1 MAEYRF
7 QFPIWRDQKLSINVS
22 SARFTVFSETSFD
35 EVVGTVDAFAK
46 PGKNHVELVLNSML
60 ADCLKTE
67 FPDVSKLDVSQH
79 AIQLPDY
86 YRSFI
91 ILAGRDQYILRATND
106 YSYDDKM
113 SVGAVPWTLIRH
125 ELDIRMPL
133 VIHCVA
139 DYASESNM
147 EVRALFGNGAASPSR
162 QVQMPVNETS
172 GTVSFVLYGKA
183 DEIFGAKNNVHVSE
197 IQILSAVGNSV
208 DYPHIKV
215 LNTGLKYAL
224 YYVDAYGYWRW
235 LAVAG
240 RVKQSESYQRQTFKS
255 SNDNSDTSDRG
266 TINYLNSITR
276 TYEFSTGWL
285 SDGQAALMHH
295 LLGSVNVMLYDMED
309 ESFTPVV
316 ITDSSCEY
324 KTYKGEG
331 CGPVTYTVTAQVA
344 KDFVRK

>member
-1 MAEYRF
+1 MEYRF
-7 QFPIWRDQKLSINVS
+7 QFPIWRDQKISINVG
-22 SARFTVFSETSFD
+22 SARFAVFYDNGSFD
-35 EVVGTVDAFAK
+35 VVSAVDAYTK
-46 PGKNHVELVLNSML
+46 PGETHLELVFNNML
-60 ADCLKTE
+60 ADCLRTE
-67 FPDVSKLDVSQH
+67 FPDVSKLDVLQH
-79 AIQLPDY
+79 TIPLPDY

-91 ILAGRDQYILRATND
+91 ILAGHDQYILRVTND
-106 YSYDDKM
+106 YSYDYKM
-113 SVGAVPWTLIRH
+113 AMGDVPCTLIRP

-139 DYASESNM
+139 DYASDSNM
-147 EVRALFGNGAASPSR
+147 EVRALFDNGTAAPSR
-162 QVQMPVNETS
+162 QVIMPVNETS

-183 DEIFGAKNNVHVSE
+183 DEIFGVENNVHVSE
-197 IQILSAVGNSV
+197 IQILSAVGNAR
-208 DYPHIKV
+208 DYPDIKV
-215 LNTGLKYAL
+215 LDTGLRYAL

-235 LAVAG
+235 LTVAG

-255 SNDNSDTSDRG
+255 SNDNSAPSDRG

-295 LLGSVNVMLYDMED
+295 LLGSVNVMLYDMVD

-344 KDFVRK
+344 KDYVRR

>member
-7 QFPIWRDQKLSINVS
+7 QFPIWRDQKLSLNVG
-22 SARFTVFSETSFD
+22 SAKFTVFFDNGSFD
-35 EVVGTVDAFAK
+35 VVGTVDAYAK
-46 PGKNHVELVLNSML
+46 PGDTNLELVLNNML
-60 ADCLKTE
+60 ADCLRTE
-67 FPDVSKLDVSQH
+67 FPDVSKLDVLQH

-91 ILAGRDQYILRATND
+91 ILAGHDQYILKATND

-113 SVGAVPWTLIRH
+113 AMGAVPWTLIRH
-125 ELDIRMPL
+125 ELDVRMPL

-139 DYASESNM
+139 DDVSDSNM
-147 EVRALFGNGAASPSR
+147 EVRALFDNGTSTPSR

-235 LAVAG
+235 LTVAG

-255 SNDNSDTSDRG
+255 SNDNSVPSDRG
-266 TINYLNSITR
+266 TINYLNSIAR

-285 SDGQAALMHH
+285 SDAQAALMHH

-309 ESFTPVV
+309 GAFTPVV
-316 ITDSSCEY
+316 ITDSSFEY

-344 KDFVRK
+344 KDFVRR